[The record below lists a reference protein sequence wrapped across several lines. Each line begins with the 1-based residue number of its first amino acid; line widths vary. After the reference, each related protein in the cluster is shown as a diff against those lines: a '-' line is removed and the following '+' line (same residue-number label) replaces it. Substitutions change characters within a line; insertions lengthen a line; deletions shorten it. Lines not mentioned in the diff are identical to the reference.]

1 MKCGFVEKRR
11 GLRIGQAIREKWA
24 YTASPG
30 GIAVLAFPKGGCF
43 GKLVYVCDAKCE
55 LDPSAVSASIDAD
68 PQFAIEEA
76 RARPRTC
83 WHAVRVHHRCRSMGS
98 SEAICERV
106 GSLVGRAWS
115 GHLNVNAI
123 MDGVYL
129 DSARVLCIGGE
140 RDARIADEVTQC
152 LLAAQRKPFV
162 SERFKKAR
170 LKQGLAV
177 SHSVDRVRD
186 EMQQWLDASGR
197 SSQEDAHAANAH
209 AAPGWHNCIHF
220 WDDIAQFRR
229 DRHLASSAPG
239 LANARVDAELRAKV
253 TPTKVIAPQPWTVER
268 AGSAA
273 ASGKAATS
281 AVHEKMKTWF
291 ESPDGLEW
299 MRSRARM
306 HASMDGEEEDDA
318 AGAAAGSV
326 KTKKMEA
333 TTTKRKHK
341 P

>member
-1 MKCGFVEKRR
+1 
-11 GLRIGQAIREKWA
+11 
-24 YTASPG
+24 
-30 GIAVLAFPKGGCF
+30 
-43 GKLVYVCDAKCE
+43 
-55 LDPSAVSASIDAD
+55 
-68 PQFAIEEA
+68 
-76 RARPRTC
+76 
-83 WHAVRVHHRCRSMGS
+83 
-98 SEAICERV
+98 
-106 GSLVGRAWS
+106 
-115 GHLNVNAI
+115 
-123 MDGVYL
+123 
-129 DSARVLCIGGE
+129 
-140 RDARIADEVTQC
+140 
-152 LLAAQRKPFV
+152 
-162 SERFKKAR
+162 
-170 LKQGLAV
+170 
-177 SHSVDRVRD
+177 
-186 EMQQWLDASGR
+186 MQQWLDASGR
-197 SSQEDAHAANAH
+197 SSQEDTHAANAH

-220 WDDIAQFRR
+220 WDVIAQFRR

-281 AVHEKMKTWF
+281 AVHEKMKSWF

-333 TTTKRKHK
+333 NTTKRKHK